1 MVRNQTD
8 NRKGTFL
15 LSVASDFAGME
26 TVEVLRPADQ
36 TVPFVFSSP
45 HSGRHYPERFL
56 AQSRL
61 DRNTIRRS
69 EDFLID
75 RIFGAAAG
83 LGAPVIKANFPRAYI
98 DVNREPLELD
108 PKMFAGPLPAQA
120 NSLSARVAG
129 GLGTVPRVVGE
140 GLDIY
145 AAQLPIGEAIDRI
158 KHLYEPYH
166 ATLAALLE
174 HTRERFGYAVL
185 VDCHSMPG
193 GIRTGNT
200 TPRPDV
206 IIGDRYGTSSAQSL
220 TRHAIGTLRRLGLQ
234 VAYNKP
240 YAGGFITEHYGRPV
254 YGVHAIQI
262 EISRRL
268 YMDERNMRP
277 SADYEAVC
285 DILRQFCSEL
295 MRMPDHGM
303 YAVGM
308 AAE

>member
-1 MVRNQTD
+1 
-8 NRKGTFL
+8 
-15 LSVASDFAGME
+15 LSVASDFAGIDV
-26 TVEVLRPADQ
+26 VEIVRPSEQ
-36 TVPFVFSSP
+36 SVPFIFSSP

-75 RIFGAAAG
+75 RLFGTAAN
-83 LGAPVIKANFPRAYI
+83 LGAPMIRANFPRAYI

-108 PKMFAGPLPAQA
+108 PKMFAGPLPPQA

-145 AAQLPIGEAIDRI
+145 AAQLPVAEAIDRI
-158 KHLYEPYH
+158 RNLYEPYH
-166 ATLAALLE
+166 SALAALLE
-174 HTRERFGYAVL
+174 ETRECFGYAVL

-206 IIGDRYGTSSAQSL
+206 IVGDRYGTSSAQGL
-220 TRHAIGTLRRLGLQ
+220 ARHAIGTLRRLGFQ

-254 YGVHAIQI
+254 YGVHAIQL
-262 EISRRL
+262 EVSRRL
-268 YMDERNMRP
+268 YMDERTMRP
-277 SADYEAVC
+277 NADYETVC
-285 DILRQFCSEL
+285 GMIREFCFEL
-295 MRMPDHGM
+295 MRYPDHGM
-303 YAVGM
+303 YAVGL